1 MIRYARTYGS
11 VNYLDK
17 NNEAWQFPTGPFADT
32 FGVTVPNNKKT
43 FGLEEFNFNTI
54 LRELKIAYVPCYGNA
69 ISFPRPNLDE
79 LNLISKIAGRDHF
92 QYATLKNVSP
102 IRDEEISEI
111 RKLLD
116 SHIHDIYFN
125 SSTQDFFQ
133 NDFSRFQDQIYFMF
147 NQNRIAANQNNA
159 SFLVNLRYEELTV
172 LKKPTKLDVF
182 PGHVG
187 QWKVNVI
194 QK

>member
-11 VNYLDK
+11 VNYPDK
-17 NNEAWQFPTGPFADT
+17 NNEAWQFPIGPFADT
-32 FGVTVPNNKKT
+32 FGVPVPNNKKT

-69 ISFPRPNLDE
+69 RSFPRPNIDE

-92 QYATLKNVSP
+92 HYATLQNVSP
-102 IRDEEISEI
+102 ITDEEICEI

-159 SFLVNLRYEELTV
+159 SFLVNLRYEELTI
-172 LKKPTKLDVF
+172 LKKPIKLDVY

-194 QK
+194 KK